1 MTESSER
8 KLKKNFKCSSSET
21 NSLRQSSQS
30 QILHS
35 GCTLNMRN
43 NNSKH

>member
-1 MTESSER
+1 MTEKSER
-8 KLKKNFKCSSSET
+8 KEKTFEHSRFEI

-30 QILHS
+30 KILHS
-35 GCTLNMRN
+35 GCTFNMRN